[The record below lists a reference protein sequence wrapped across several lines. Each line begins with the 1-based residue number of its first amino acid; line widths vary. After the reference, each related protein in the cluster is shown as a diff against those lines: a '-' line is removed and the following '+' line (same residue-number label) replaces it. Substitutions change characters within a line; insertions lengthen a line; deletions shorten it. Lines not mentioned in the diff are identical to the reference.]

1 MKECKDL
8 CEYVKIAQHAACL
21 EQHFLKL
28 HEKMKLNYTFKGKK
42 LFYHTIGWLTWSS
55 DVS

>member
-42 LFYHTIGWLTWSS
+42 LFYHTIG
-55 DVS
+55 